1 MSAYKK
7 IVLITGANQGVGYET
22 AKNLVLSSPD
32 YHVIL
37 GCRNILKGEEAA
49 ANLQELPDIKGTVLS
64 TELDVTDDTS
74 VDAAAKLV
82 GSEYGRVDIL
92 VNNAGIISTAN
103 PPIREAFRSVLETN
117 LVGALSVME
126 AFLPLLWNAMHKPA
140 RLIFVSSSM
149 GSIKHAADP
158 ASPYYN
164 PRGTEY
170 RVSKA
175 GLNMLMAMYN
185 ARLKPE
191 GILVFGADPGLCAT
205 NFTKDPEA
213 LRSRGVAEP
222 ADGGERVAT
231 VVKGEKD
238 EHVGRLLGVNGV
250 SPW

>member
-49 ANLQELPDIKGTVLS
+49 ASLQELPDIKGTVLS

-103 PPIREAFRSVLETN
+103 PPTLRRPALPETGSNCRVPTDTWIIKGLSGAAN
-117 LVGALSVME
+117 LS
-126 AFLPLLWNAMHKPA
+126 
-140 RLIFVSSSM
+140 LIQSL
-149 GSIKHAADP
+149 I
-158 ASPYYN
+158 
-164 PRGTEY
+164 T
-170 RVSKA
+170 
-175 GLNMLMAMYN
+175 
-185 ARLKPE
+185 
-191 GILVFGADPGLCAT
+191 PG
-205 NFTKDPEA
+205 
-213 LRSRGVAEP
+213 
-222 ADGGERVAT
+222 
-231 VVKGEKD
+231 
-238 EHVGRLLGVNGV
+238 
-250 SPW
+250 